1 MSERVTASL
10 CTGLA
15 CFPFGFVSVA
25 PFAHRPG
32 SDWGENN
39 QSDTRNDMT
48 LLTLQRFQSLMIFFV
63 GLSPLPAEAGSC
75 LPAEMVN
82 SLVDPQDAK
91 HGQDSGTDVCRII
104 HMGIQSQSSKEDE
117 EPTA

>member
-1 MSERVTASL
+1 MHYHS
-10 CTGLA
+10 TGLA
-15 CFPFGFVSVA
+15 CFPFAFVSVA

-48 LLTLQRFQSLMIFFV
+48 LLTLQRFQPLVIFLLSSLLFR
-63 GLSPLPAEAGSC
+63 LSLLELGAC
-75 LPAEMVN
+75 LPAEMFS

-91 HGQDSGTDVCRII
+91 HGQDSGTDVCSAIQ
-104 HMGIQSQSSKEDE
+104 MGMQSQSS
-117 EPTA
+117 